1 MLNDFSYLRAEP
13 FHAMVSAAL
22 FQSVTLT
29 ADWKQLLILYFSK
42 FRLVRETRKKKKKKA
57 SSPNTEQIAGK
68 QDLTVWKLMADAFTS
83 SLNVSL
89 DANVSLCL

>member
-1 MLNDFSYLRAEP
+1 MLNNFSYLQDEL
-13 FHAMVSAAL
+13 FHAEFWAAFFWSL
-22 FQSVTLT
+22 MLT

-42 FRLVRETRKKKKKKA
+42 FRLVRETRKKP
-57 SSPNTEQIAGK
+57 SSLNTEQIAGK
-68 QDLTVWKLMADAFTS
+68 QDLTVWELMADALTS

>member
-13 FHAMVSAAL
+13 FHAEVSAAL
-22 FQSVTLT
+22 FQSLTLT

-42 FRLVRETRKKKKKKA
+42 FRLVRETRREKK
-57 SSPNTEQIAGK
+57 SLSPNTEQIAGK
-68 QDLTVWKLMADAFTS
+68 QDLTVWKLMADALTS